1 MPSLISQSEK
11 RLVNQVDKRRLVIV
25 GAGMAGSKLAHDLQ
39 QAYGDLYQITLIG
52 EESKVGYNRIM
63 LSSLLAN
70 DISHADMSLVDT
82 QKMQEHGVVILSNDP
97 VASLDLDAKTLLLV
111 SGQRIGYEQLVL
123 ATGSRASRLPIQGAD
138 APNVMGFR
146 TWQDVDVMTQLK
158 GSQSICVI
166 GGGLLGLEAA
176 VGLVKRGH
184 KVVVFHRSNWLL
196 NRQLDEESAG
206 LLLTRLTQM
215 GIEFRL
221 GESPAAF
228 LQSEDGRV
236 SHVVC
241 QGGEHLAVSLVVMA
255 AGISPE
261 ITLAK
266 ATGLATSRAIVVDE
280 QMQTSHPDVY
290 ALGECCEFEQQTFG
304 LVAPIWTQIRVLMK
318 VLAGEEAAF
327 VIEPTPT
334 KLKVSGVNLFS
345 VGRIQP
351 SVEDSCIFFKDVGAN
366 HYRKLVVN
374 DGLLVGAILYGNVAD
389 GSWYFQLIQ
398 NKTNVSD
405 MLDVLVFGE
414 AYCRLKVA

>member
-1 MPSLISQSEK
+1 MPSLISQSGK
-11 RLVNQVDKRRLVIV
+11 RLVNQTDKRRLVIV

-39 QAYGDLYQITLIG
+39 QAYGHLYQITLIG
-52 EESKVGYNRIM
+52 EEPKVGYNRIM
-63 LSSLLAN
+63 LSSLLAS
-70 DISHADMSLVDT
+70 DISHADMALVDT
-82 QKMQEHGVVILSNDP
+82 QKMQDDGVQILSNDP
-97 VASLDLDAKTLLLV
+97 VTSLNLEMKILHLS
-111 SGQRIGYEQLVL
+111 SGQEIAYDQLVL
-123 ATGSRASRLPIQGAD
+123 ATGSRASVLPIKGISAS
-138 APNVMGFR
+138 NVMGFR
-146 TWQDVDVMTQLK
+146 TWHDVELMTQLK
-158 GSQSICVI
+158 GSLPICVI

-196 NRQLDEESAG
+196 NRQLDEESAV
-206 LLLTRLTQM
+206 LLLNRLKEM
-215 GIEFRL
+215 GVEFRL
-221 GESPAAF
+221 GESPESF
-228 LQSEDGRV
+228 LQTDGDRV

-241 QGGEHLAVSLVVMA
+241 QNGDQLAVSLVVMA

-266 ATGLATSRAIVVDE
+266 ASGLKTNRAILVDE
-280 QMQTSHPDVY
+280 QMQTSRADVY
-290 ALGECCEFEQQTFG
+290 ALGECCEFNQQTFG
-304 LVAPIWTQIRVLMK
+304 LVAPIWTQINVLMK
-318 VLAGEEAAF
+318 VLAGEESAF

-345 VGRIQP
+345 VGKIQP
-351 SVEDSCIFFKDVGAN
+351 SAEDSCIFFKDVSAN

-405 MLDVLVFGE
+405 MLDLLVFGE
-414 AYCRLKVA
+414 AYCCPKVA

>member
-1 MPSLISQSEK
+1 MPSL
-11 RLVNQVDKRRLVIV
+11 VNQANKRRLVIV
-25 GAGMAGSKLAHDLQ
+25 GAGMAGSKLANDLWQ
-39 QAYGDLYQITLIG
+39 TYGHFFQIVLIG
-52 EESKVGYNRIM
+52 EEPNVGYNRIM

-70 DISHADMSLVDT
+70 DISPADMPLVDT
-82 QKMQEHGVVILSNDP
+82 QKMQDDGVQIHSNDP
-97 VASLDLDAKTLLLV
+97 VTSLDLETKRIRLS
-111 SGQRIGYEQLVL
+111 SGQTITYDQLVL
-123 ATGSRASRLPIQGAD
+123 ATGSRASVLPIKGAS
-138 APNVMGFR
+138 APNAMGFR
-146 TWQDVDVMTQLK
+146 TWNDVEAMTQLK
-158 GSQSICVI
+158 GCQSICVV

-176 VGLVKRGH
+176 VGLAKRGH

-206 LLLTRLTQM
+206 LLLNRLEQM

-221 GESPAAF
+221 GESPASF
-228 LQSEDGRV
+228 LQTDDGKV

-241 QGGEHLAVSLVVMA
+241 QNGEPLAVNLVVMA

-261 ITLAK
+261 IALAK
-266 ATGLATSRAIVVDE
+266 SAGLETNRAILVDE
-280 QMQTSHPDVY
+280 QMQTSHADVY
-290 ALGECCEFEQQTFG
+290 ALGECCEFDQQTFG
-304 LVAPIWTQIRVLMK
+304 LVAPIWAQINVLMK
-318 VLAGEEAAF
+318 TLAGEEAAF

-345 VGRIQP
+345 VGKIHT
-351 SVEDSCIFFKDVGAN
+351 SEDDSSIFFKDVGAN

-405 MLDVLVFGE
+405 ILDLLIFGE
-414 AYCRLKVA
+414 AYCCPQVA

>member
-1 MPSLISQSEK
+1 MPSLISQPGK
-11 RLVNQVDKRRLVIV
+11 RSVNQVAKRRLVIV

-39 QAYGDLYQITLIG
+39 QAHGHLYQITLIG
-52 EESKVGYNRIM
+52 EEPNVGYNRIM

-70 DISHADMSLVDT
+70 DISHTDMPLVDT
-82 QKMQEHGVVILSNDP
+82 QKMQEDGVQIFLSDP
-97 VASLDLDAKTLLLV
+97 VMSLDLKAKTLHLS
-111 SGQRIGYEQLVL
+111 SGQAMAYDQLVL
-123 ATGSRASRLPIQGAD
+123 ATGSRASLLPIKGAS

-146 TWQDVDVMTQLK
+146 TWQDVDDMTQLT

-206 LLLTRLTQM
+206 LLQTRLEQM
-215 GIEFRL
+215 GIAFRL
-221 GESPAAF
+221 GESPESFVQAY
-228 LQSEDGRV
+228 DGRV
-236 SHVVC
+236 SHVIC
-241 QGGEHLAVSLVVMA
+241 QNGEQLAVNLVVMA

-261 ITLAK
+261 ITLGK
-266 ATGLATSRAIVVDE
+266 AAGLTTNRAIVVDG

-290 ALGECCEFEQQTFG
+290 ALGECCEFEHQTFG
-304 LVAPIWTQIRVLMK
+304 LVAPIWTQINVLMK
-318 VLAGEEAAF
+318 VLVGEKAAF
-327 VIEPTPT
+327 AIEPTPT
-334 KLKVSGVNLFS
+334 KLKVSGVHLFS

-351 SVEDSCIFFKDVGAN
+351 SGEDSCIFFKDVGAH

-389 GSWYFQLIQ
+389 GSWYFKLIQ

-405 MLDVLVFGE
+405 VLDVLVFGE
-414 AYCRLKVA
+414 AYCRAKVA

>member
-1 MPSLISQSEK
+1 MPSLLSQSE
-11 RLVNQVDKRRLVIV
+11 KRRLVIV
-25 GAGMAGSKLAHDLQ
+25 GAGMAGSKLAHDFEK
-39 QAYGDLYQITLIG
+39 AHGDEYQIVLIG
-52 EESKVGYNRIM
+52 EESRVGYNRIM

-70 DISHADMSLVDT
+70 DISHADMPLVDT
-82 QKMQEHGVVILSNDP
+82 QKMQDDGVQILSNNP
-97 VASLDLDAKTLLLV
+97 VTRLDLKSKTLHLS
-111 SGQRIGYEQLVL
+111 SGQAVAYDQLVL
-123 ATGSRASRLPIQGAD
+123 ATGSRASVLPMKGGSS
-138 APNVMGFR
+138 PNVMGFR
-146 TWQDVDVMTQLK
+146 TWKDVDVMAQLK
-158 GSQSICVI
+158 GSQFICVI

-221 GESPAAF
+221 GESPESF
-228 LQSEDGRV
+228 LQADDGRV
-236 SHVVC
+236 SHVIC
-241 QGGEHLAVSLVVMA
+241 QNGEPLAVHLVVMA

-261 ITLAK
+261 IALAK
-266 ATGLATSRAIVVDE
+266 SAGLATNRAILVGE
-280 QMQTSHPDVY
+280 QMQTSHPDVF

-304 LVAPIWTQIRVLMK
+304 LVAPIWTQINVLMK
-318 VLAGEEAAF
+318 VLVGEEAAF
-327 VIEPTPT
+327 FIEPTPT

-345 VGRIQP
+345 VGKIQP
-351 SVEDSCIFFKDVGAN
+351 TEGDSCILFKDVGAD

-405 MLDVLVFGE
+405 MLDLLVFGE
-414 AYCRLKVA
+414 TYCCPQVA

>member
-1 MPSLISQSEK
+1 MLSF
-11 RLVNQVDKRRLVIV
+11 VNQADKRRLVIV

-39 QAYGDLYQITLIG
+39 QAYGRRYQILLIG
-52 EESKVGYNRIM
+52 EEPHVGYNRIM

-70 DISHADMSLVDT
+70 EISHADMPLVDT
-82 QKMQEHGVVILSNDP
+82 QKMQDDGVQIRSNDP
-97 VASLDLDAKTLLLV
+97 VMSLDLEAKILHLS
-111 SGQRIGYEQLVL
+111 SGQAIAYDQLVL
-123 ATGSRASRLPIQGAD
+123 ATGSRASVLLIKGAC
-138 APNVMGFR
+138 ASNVMSFR
-146 TWQDVDVMTQLK
+146 TWHDVDVMTQLQ
-158 GSQSICVI
+158 GSQPICVI

-184 KVVVFHRSNWLL
+184 KVVVFHRAQYLL
-196 NRQLDEESAG
+196 NRQLDEESAS
-206 LLLTRLTQM
+206 LLQTRLEQM

-221 GESPAAF
+221 GESPESF
-228 LQSEDGRV
+228 LQAPDGNV

-241 QGGEHLAVSLVVMA
+241 QSGESLAVSLVVMA

-266 ATGLATSRAIVVDE
+266 AAGLTTNRAILVDE

-290 ALGECCEFEQQTFG
+290 ALGECCEFEQHTFG
-304 LVAPIWTQIRVLMK
+304 LVAPIWTQIKVLIK
-318 VLAGEEAAF
+318 ALAGEAAAF

-345 VGRIQP
+345 VGRVQP
-351 SVEDSCIFFKDVGAN
+351 LEGDNCIFFKDVGAN

-374 DGLLVGAILYGNVAD
+374 EGLLVGAILYGNVAD

-405 MLDVLVFGE
+405 MLDLLVFGE
-414 AYCRLKVA
+414 AYCCAQVA

>member
-1 MPSLISQSEK
+1 MPSLLSQSE
-11 RLVNQVDKRRLVIV
+11 KRRLVIV
-25 GAGMAGSKLAHDLQ
+25 GAGMAGSKLAHDFEK
-39 QAYGDLYQITLIG
+39 AHGDAYQIVLIG
-52 EESKVGYNRIM
+52 EESRVGYNRIM

-70 DISHADMSLVDT
+70 DISDADMPLVDT
-82 QKMQEHGVVILSNDP
+82 QKMQEDGVDIVSNDP
-97 VASLDLDAKTLLLV
+97 AIKVDSKNKTILLASGKSIKYD
-111 SGQRIGYEQLVL
+111 QLVL
-123 ATGSRASRLPIQGAD
+123 ATGSRASVLPIKGAS
-138 APNVMGFR
+138 ASNVMGFR
-146 TWQDVDVMTQLK
+146 TWKDVDVMTQLK
-158 GSQSICVI
+158 GSQSVCVI

-184 KVVVFHRSNWLL
+184 KVVVFHRSKWLL
-196 NRQLDEESAG
+196 NRQLDEESAE
-206 LLLTRLTQM
+206 LLLNRLTQM

-221 GESPAAF
+221 GESPESF
-228 LQSEDGRV
+228 KQTDDGRV

-241 QGGEHLAVSLVVMA
+241 QNGEQLTVSLVVMA

-261 ITLAK
+261 ITLAR
-266 ATGLATSRAIVVDE
+266 AAGLETNRAILVDG
-280 QMQTSHPDVY
+280 QMQTSHADVF

-304 LVAPIWTQIRVLMK
+304 LVAPIWTQINVLMK
-318 VLAGEEAAF
+318 VLVGEEAAF

-345 VGRIQP
+345 VGKIQP
-351 SVEDSCIFFKDVGAN
+351 SEEDSCIFFKDVSAN

-405 MLDVLVFGE
+405 ILDLLVFGE
-414 AYCRLKVA
+414 AYCCPQVA

>member
-1 MPSLISQSEK
+1 MLSF
-11 RLVNQVDKRRLVIV
+11 VNQADKRRLVIV

-39 QAYGDLYQITLIG
+39 QAYGHRYQILLIG
-52 EESKVGYNRIM
+52 EEPHVGYNRIM

-70 DISHADMSLVDT
+70 EISHADMPLVDT
-82 QKMQEHGVVILSNDP
+82 QKMQDDGVLIRSNDP
-97 VASLDLDAKTLLLV
+97 VMSLNLEAKILHLS
-111 SGQRIGYEQLVL
+111 SGQAIAYDQLVL
-123 ATGSRASRLPIQGAD
+123 ATGSRASVLSIKGAC

-146 TWQDVDVMTQLK
+146 TWHDVDVMTQLQ
-158 GSQSICVI
+158 GCQPVCVI

-184 KVVVFHRSNWLL
+184 KVVVFHRAQYLL
-196 NRQLDEESAG
+196 NRQLDEESAS
-206 LLLTRLTQM
+206 LLQTRLEQM

-221 GESPAAF
+221 GESPESF
-228 LQSEDGRV
+228 LQAADGNV

-241 QGGEHLAVSLVVMA
+241 QSGESLAVSLVVMA

-266 ATGLATSRAIVVDE
+266 AAGLTTNRAILVDE

-290 ALGECCEFEQQTFG
+290 ALGECCEFEQHTFG
-304 LVAPIWTQIRVLMK
+304 LVAPIWTQIK
-318 VLAGEEAAF
+318 VLIKALVGEEAAF

-351 SVEDSCIFFKDVGAN
+351 LEEDNCIFFKDVGAN

-374 DGLLVGAILYGNVAD
+374 EGLLVGAILYGNVAD

-405 MLDVLVFGE
+405 MLDLLVFGE
-414 AYCRLKVA
+414 AYCCAQVA